1 VVLFCGYCFFYR
13 FIVNFI
19 CGIEQLAARKAQI
32 RVKIFLM
39 STKLKGDIAEQAA
52 ILKILELGWGVSKP
66 LGDRLSYDLIA
77 DINGKLVKLQVKSAW
92 FNASDQN
99 YCIDVRRT
107 KTNRR
112 QMLRSLYSEQDFDFA
127 LVYLQEKH
135 IFYVFPVK
143 VFIGFGSTLSLVE
156 TDKRQ
161 RKPKSANYREA
172 FELISQWAPPEVT
185 LA

>member
-1 VVLFCGYCFFYR
+1 
-13 FIVNFI
+13 
-19 CGIEQLAARKAQI
+19 
-32 RVKIFLM
+32 M
-39 STKLKGDIAEQAA
+39 STKEKGDVAEQAA
-52 ILKILELGWGVSKP
+52 ILRLLEFGWGVAKP
-66 LGDRLSYDLIA
+66 IGDRLPYDLIA
-77 DINGKLVKLQVKSAW
+77 DVNGKLVRLQVKSAW
-92 FNASDQN
+92 FNSFDQN

-112 QMLRSLYSEQDFDFA
+112 KMVRSLYRDKDFDFA
-127 LVYLQEKH
+127 MVYLSEIR

-156 TDKRQ
+156 TEKRQ

-172 FELISQWAPPEVT
+172 FELISQWAAPKVT

>member
-1 VVLFCGYCFFYR
+1 
-13 FIVNFI
+13 
-19 CGIEQLAARKAQI
+19 
-32 RVKIFLM
+32 M

-52 ILKILELGWGVSKP
+52 VLRLLELGWGVSKP
-66 LGDRLSYDLIA
+66 IGDRLPYDLIA
-77 DINGKLVKLQVKSAW
+77 DVDGKLIRLQVKSAW
-92 FNASDQN
+92 FNALDQN

-112 QMLRSLYSEQDFDFA
+112 QMVRSLYGDKDFDFA
-127 LVYLQEKH
+127 LVYLPEKR
-135 IFYVFPVK
+135 IFYVFPIN

-156 TDKRQ
+156 ADKRQ

-172 FELISQWAPPEVT
+172 FKLISQWAAPRAT